1 MIDVAVTIKTE
12 TGERTYKV
20 RVGTTEEP
28 TADAERKV
36 RKVLGAGLEMGIALL
51 DADFMSNEEG
61 ESV

>member
-20 RVGTTEEP
+20 RVVTTEEP

>member
-1 MIDVAVTIKTE
+1 MIDAKVVITTE
-12 TGERTYKV
+12 TGERTYNI
-20 RVGTTEEP
+20 RVMDAEAG
-28 TADAERKV
+28 ADAERKV